1 MDEKSK
7 SIEVTARSVDQ
18 AVREALQQLGLT
30 YEQVEIEVI
39 KQGSPGLLGFLS
51 EDAVVRVTAIAPAP
65 VSTAVEAAPAP
76 PVAAPARPDAAPG
89 RPDAAPAAPV
99 PADPADIARLGSEV
113 LQNLVDHMGLR
124 ARVAVESST
133 LESQTDSDSVLLNVS
148 GDDLGV
154 LIGRRGETL
163 RDLQFLT
170 CLIISRHA
178 QRWPNLIVDVEHYK
192 ARREK
197 SLTELARRMA
207 DRVRITGQS
216 MPLEPMPPH
225 ERRIVHLALRDDPDV
240 FTESIGQDE
249 RRKVVIMLKM

>member
-1 MDEKSK
+1 
-7 SIEVTARSVDQ
+7 V
-18 AVREALQQLGLT
+18 
-30 YEQVEIEVI
+30 
-39 KQGSPGLLGFLS
+39 
-51 EDAVVRVTAIAPAP
+51 
-65 VSTAVEAAPAP
+65 
-76 PVAAPARPDAAPG
+76 
-89 RPDAAPAAPV
+89 
-99 PADPADIARLGSEV
+99 
-113 LQNLVDHMGLR
+113 
-124 ARVAVESST
+124 VESST

-170 CLIISRHA
+170 CLIISRHV